1 MNKYVLIP
9 REQYDKFKEF
19 LLSEQTQNNH
29 NEDNMPQESSLSQKE
44 TFQKVNDKDNQM
56 TDDQMYDDIR
66 SESEQLD
73 LKQEKREKIPPPPGV
88 PAAETLSSSS
98 IHSNNKIRGKKKQE
112 GYGERPEW
120 FKYWNKN
127 IR

>member
-1 MNKYVLIP
+1 MNKYILIP

-19 LLSEQTQNNH
+19 LLSYSNAINH
-29 NEDNMPQESSLSQKE
+29 KEETTLQETSPKRPKE
-44 TFQKVNDKDNQM
+44 KDNKVEPM
-56 TDDQMYDDIR
+56 SKDDNIKSD
-66 SESEQLD
+66 SEELL
-73 LKQEKREKIPPPPGV
+73 LKPDHKAMIPPPPGV
-88 PAAETLSSSS
+88 PKSESVSP
-98 IHSNNKIRGKKKQE
+98 IFKYNNKIKGKKKQE